1 MLYGWTILA
10 DLIVIL
16 AYYEYRKYTK
26 IIHALIGTAIL
37 VTTLVTSLP
46 SLLKNGFKTK
56 HLTHYIIGVVIYGMM
71 GLQLLLGVFKFMMVF
86 FHKGNPYLIYLM
98 KKVHK
103 WLGYI
108 LLILCK
114 VQVFI
119 ILDKD
124 RPEYSYL
131 LGWEAAVALIL
142 LYRYFNFP
150 KLEELISLN
159 TRPPKKITNI
169 SDLKMEN

>member
-10 DLIVIL
+10 DLIIIL
-16 AYYEYRKYTK
+16 AFYEYRKYAK
-26 IIHALIGTAIL
+26 VIHALVSTAIV

-71 GLQLLLGVFKFMMVF
+71 GFQLLLGAIKFVMVF
-86 FHKGNPYLIYLM
+86 FNKENPFILYVM
-98 KKVHK
+98 KVIHK

-119 ILDKD
+119 ILDKG
-124 RPEYSYL
+124 REEYSYL
-131 LGWEAAVALIL
+131 LGWEFGVALIL
-142 LYRYFNFP
+142 LYRYFTFP
-150 KLEELISLN
+150 KLEQVITLN
-159 TRPPKKITNI
+159 TDPKKKITNI
-169 SDLKMEN
+169 S

>member
-1 MLYGWTILA
+1 LGCLAHEITIWRKNKDTNKPFDIKAAHKLFMLYGWTILA

-56 HLTHYIIGVVIYGMM
+56 HLTHYIIGVVIFGMM

-86 FHKGNPYLIYLM
+86 FH
-98 KKVHK
+98 
-103 WLGYI
+103 
-108 LLILCK
+108 
-114 VQVFI
+114 
-119 ILDKD
+119 
-124 RPEYSYL
+124 
-131 LGWEAAVALIL
+131 
-142 LYRYFNFP
+142 
-150 KLEELISLN
+150 
-159 TRPPKKITNI
+159 
-169 SDLKMEN
+169 

>member
-1 MLYGWTILA
+1 MLYGWTIVA
-10 DLIVIL
+10 DLIIIL

-26 IIHALIGTAIL
+26 IIHALVATAIV

-46 SLLKNGFKTK
+46 SLIKNGFKTK
-56 HLTHYIIGVVIYGMM
+56 HLAHYIIGVVIYGMM
-71 GLQLLLGVFKFMMVF
+71 GLQLLLGVLKFMMVF
-86 FHKGNPYLIYLM
+86 FNKGNPFALYVM
-98 KKVHK
+98 KVVHK

-119 ILDKD
+119 ILAKD

-131 LGWEAAVALIL
+131 LGWECGVALIL
-142 LYRYFNFP
+142 IYRHFTFP
-150 KLEELISLN
+150 KL
-159 TRPPKKITNI
+159 
-169 SDLKMEN
+169 

>member
-1 MLYGWTILA
+1 
-10 DLIVIL
+10 
-16 AYYEYRKYTK
+16 
-26 IIHALIGTAIL
+26 
-37 VTTLVTSLP
+37 
-46 SLLKNGFKTK
+46 
-56 HLTHYIIGVVIYGMM
+56 
-71 GLQLLLGVFKFMMVF
+71 
-86 FHKGNPYLIYLM
+86 M

-142 LYRYFNFP
+142 LYRYINFP

-159 TRPPKKITNI
+159 TRPSKKITNI
-169 SDLKMEN
+169 SELKMENQGLVIFGNLVYDISPLKNGHPAGFKII